1 MEVVALALLMAFV
14 KQYCLHL
21 ASEEVMAVQVVLTHE
36 MIWYAMVGEV
46 GEDEELLRVMAV
58 QVMWKH
64 EMMWYALV
72 GEVVEDEGLSWDV
85 Y

>member
-1 MEVVALALLMAFV
+1 MEVVAVALLMAFV
-14 KQYCLHL
+14 KQYFLHL